1 MHRRGP
7 TGGGAGRPARMFNA
21 TLDRP
26 AELLLLPSSP
36 LSEETPCL
44 VQQEALVTGGAG
56 PVVGGGLVIV
66 PLICYIY

>member
-1 MHRRGP
+1 
-7 TGGGAGRPARMFNA
+7 MFNA

-56 PVVGGGLVIV
+56 PVVGGVSDRSTHL
-66 PLICYIY
+66 LHLLTQ